1 MSRVTTKGIN
11 YIELYFRL
19 AREDNRERGKADKYF
34 MADKLS
40 KLEDIEE
47 QYGFPLEVLK
57 PNQKVVFIKDNE
69 ILGADVMGINIQTK
83 KIMIGSAW
91 SFKELPLNQY
101 NKTWWLKEDKEE

>member
-1 MSRVTTKGIN
+1 MNRLTKKVGN
-11 YIELYFRL
+11 DYTYK
-19 AREDNRERGKADKYF
+19 NRYNQAYH
-34 MADKLS
+34 KLG

-57 PNQKVVFIKDNE
+57 PNQKVEFIKDNE
-69 ILGADVMGINIQTK
+69 TICADVMGVNIQTK

-101 NKTWWLKEDKEE
+101 KKTWWIKEDRSE